1 MTKTWVVRHL
11 AIVALVALASTALW
25 VTSTGS
31 GQAAEAPPALTQESA
46 GTPPSSGD
54 ICQTFDINLNSSMT
68 GRLPRENCE
77 HHYYLELTSQTTII
91 IDLES
96 DDFDAYLRL
105 DDNWGRKITHD
116 DNSGLGSNARITRN
130 LDAAWYEI
138 IVISVADEG
147 SYEVTVTG
155 STGAPPAPAPAPSP
169 SKWELIATGSPS
181 SGGRVEHACNAIYCE
196 DRIFGTNEYFDGSTA
211 TITAQPNSGYR
222 FSHWTGAASGSSNP
236 TAVYMNQDKSATAH
250 FERISSGSPPPPS
263 CTTTDI
269 STSSSRTGSLSS
281 SDCRDPRN
289 SSAYADLYRF
299 RVTSTAEVTI
309 DLTSNDFDAFLRL
322 LNANGSQISE
332 DDDGGGNRNSRI
344 AQTLTPGTYQIVA
357 TIYGGFSS
365 AGGGYRLDISTLATR
380 YTLTATAD
388 PSNGDGGHVEI
399 EGGSRVRDGAKSF
412 TPGEQARVIAH
423 TNAGWRFVRWSGA
436 ASGSSARTTVRM
448 DRDKQV
454 TAHWERVATPKHTL
468 TVTISPNGS
477 GYVVANGIS
486 DGGAMRVQFD
496 RGQTVGLSAVPS
508 EGWRFDRWSGAATG
522 SWPETQVYMDRNRS
536 VTAHFERLASPTSTG
551 STAITDLTIPTG
563 LTGSLAYGDRRDP
576 RDSNDY
582 ADIYR
587 FTLTRRSEVTI
598 EMESTAF
605 NAFLRLLDADGIQRA
620 YDNNGGN
627 GTNSRIRRT
636 LSAGTYQIVA
646 TEASNRRAT
655 GTYSLRLGDDNV
667 GTRISDILVEPRPCS
682 PPEDLGPL
690 TLNPPESALE
700 S

>member
-31 GQAAEAPPALTQESA
+31 GQAAEAPPALTQDSA
-46 GTPPSSGD
+46 ATPPSSGE

-77 HHYYLELTSQTTII
+77 HHYYLTLTSQTSVT

-105 DDNWGRKITHD
+105 DDNWGREITHD
-116 DNSGLGSNARITRN
+116 DDSGPGLNARITRT
-130 LDAAWYEI
+130 LDAATYEI

-155 STGAPPAPAPAPSP
+155 STGAPPPQPPASSP

-181 SGGRVEHACNAIYCE
+181 SGGRVEHACNAIHCD
-196 DRIFGTNEYFDGSTA
+196 DRIFGTNEYFDGRTA
-211 TITAQPNSGYR
+211 TITARPNSGYR

-236 TAVYMNQDKSATAH
+236 TTVYMNRDKSVTAH

-263 CTTTDI
+263 CTATDI

-344 AQTLTPGTYQIVA
+344 ARTLAPGAYQIVA

-380 YTLTATAD
+380 YTLTAAAN
-388 PSNGDGGHVEI
+388 PSNGDGGYVEI
-399 EGGSRVRDGAKSF
+399 VGGSRVRDGAKSF
-412 TPGEQARVIAH
+412 HGRRTGHGDRPYQRGLAVRPLVRRRQWVEREDDGSDGPRQASHGPLGARCYTKAH
-423 TNAGWRFVRWSGA
+423 A
-436 ASGSSARTTVRM
+436 
-448 DRDKQV
+448 DRDDL
-454 TAHWERVATPKHTL
+454 AER
-468 TVTISPNGS
+468 
-477 GYVVANGIS
+477 
-486 DGGAMRVQFD
+486 
-496 RGQTVGLSAVPS
+496 
-508 EGWRFDRWSGAATG
+508 
-522 SWPETQVYMDRNRS
+522 
-536 VTAHFERLASPTSTG
+536 
-551 STAITDLTIPTG
+551 
-563 LTGSLAYGDRRDP
+563 
-576 RDSNDY
+576 
-582 ADIYR
+582 
-587 FTLTRRSEVTI
+587 
-598 EMESTAF
+598 
-605 NAFLRLLDADGIQRA
+605 
-620 YDNNGGN
+620 
-627 GTNSRIRRT
+627 
-636 LSAGTYQIVA
+636 
-646 TEASNRRAT
+646 
-655 GTYSLRLGDDNV
+655 
-667 GTRISDILVEPRPCS
+667 
-682 PPEDLGPL
+682 
-690 TLNPPESALE
+690 
-700 S
+700 